1 MILNII
7 PTATIVI
14 FWVLVGLLVVF
25 CVSFIIYKIISPCET
40 PKPEVMNWSPKEPE
54 ELEESE
60 KELLEVSFG
69 EHHSSFESTS
79 EVHKISDPYT
89 FNFGLS
95 YNTKN
100 QQCCE
105 DFLKRE
111 HLKKYRKL
119 HRDNFLKII
128 SSYTYN
134 SAGMK
139 VLLGY
144 ARQMLENPTIGES
157 LLYKYF
163 SNNKIKYFPQQ
174 IICCQHSYIMDV
186 YLPDYHLDIEV
197 DGGYHRTR
205 EQQAKDWAR
214 SKDIFDTFRIKTIRL
229 TNKQL
234 ETGYFVTKLENA
246 LKENKIE

>member
-1 MILNII
+1 MI

-69 EHHSSFESTS
+69 EH
-79 EVHKISDPYT
+79 
-89 FNFGLS
+89 
-95 YNTKN
+95 
-100 QQCCE
+100 
-105 DFLKRE
+105 
-111 HLKKYRKL
+111 LKKYRKL

-134 SAGMK
+134 STGMK

>member
-1 MILNII
+1 MLLNVI
-7 PTATIVI
+7 PTATII
-14 FWVLVGLLVVF
+14 FFWVLVGIFALIDIILL
-25 CVSFIIYKIISPCET
+25 ISYIT
-40 PKPEVMNWSPKEPE
+40 DNKQNKKLEVIDWSPKEPE
-54 ELEESE
+54 KSD
-60 KELLEVSFG
+60 ELLGGSFDTA
-69 EHHSSFESTS
+69 HPSFKNTS
-79 EVHKISDPYT
+79 EVHKKSDSYT
-89 FNFGLS
+89 FNFGLP
-95 YNTKN
+95 YNTKG

-139 VLLGY
+139 ILLEY